1 MVSGLLTLNPEP
13 QNLNP
18 KPYSLAESLL
28 RVLGLR
34 AYGCLSC
41 EGFVL
46 SFGGQNP

>member
-1 MVSGLLTLNPEP
+1 MVSGLLALNPEP

-34 AYGCLSC
+34 AQGCLIVRMA
-41 EGFVL
+41 GR
-46 SFGGQNP
+46 GTT